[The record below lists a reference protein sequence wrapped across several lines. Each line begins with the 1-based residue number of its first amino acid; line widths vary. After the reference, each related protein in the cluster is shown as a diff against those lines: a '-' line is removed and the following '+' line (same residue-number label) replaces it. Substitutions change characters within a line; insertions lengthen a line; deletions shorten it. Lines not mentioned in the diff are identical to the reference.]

1 LRIFLGQL
9 HGYPSFECQNYEFEK
24 KNCGPYSYFHSIC
37 CTVAP
42 ITTKKIQLSDQS
54 MGKGAT
60 TWSKQGQWCK
70 VEKIVQIPN

>member
-1 LRIFLGQL
+1 MVTPLLNVKTMNLRKKLWSLLLFSFNLL
-9 HGYPSFECQNYEFEK
+9 HSC
-24 KNCGPYSYFHSIC
+24 PYYD
-37 CTVAP
+37 
-42 ITTKKIQLSDQS
+42 KKIQLSDQS

>member
-1 LRIFLGQL
+1 MVTPLLNVKTMNLR
-9 HGYPSFECQNYEFEK
+9 K
-24 KNCGPYSYFHSIC
+24 KNCGPCSYFHSIC

-70 VEKIVQIPN
+70 VEKNSANS